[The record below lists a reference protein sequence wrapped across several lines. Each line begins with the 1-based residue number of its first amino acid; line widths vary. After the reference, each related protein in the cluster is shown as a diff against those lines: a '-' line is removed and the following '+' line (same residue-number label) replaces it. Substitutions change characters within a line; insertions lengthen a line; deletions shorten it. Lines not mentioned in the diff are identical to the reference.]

1 MAKIITADSFPGQ
14 KLIQWTYGYQGS
26 TSTTYIYPTGM
37 TTTSNYP
44 YIYWPMTFNGKLVKA
59 TLRNNPYSSYTSGP
73 TGTGATLLIS
83 KNGSLLANNT
93 QSYTAGTAGQMLN
106 FSFSN
111 ATFSA
116 SDYLVLSFNC
126 DGLWR
131 YVNWMFEFETI

>member
-14 KLIQWTYGYQGS
+14 KLIQWTYGYHSS

-37 TTTSNYP
+37 TTTSTYP

-59 TLRNNPYSSYTSGP
+59 TLRNNPYSSHTSGP
-73 TGTGATLLIS
+73 TGSGATLLIN

-106 FSFSN
+106 FSFTN

-116 SDYLVLSFNC
+116 SDYLVFSFDC
-126 DGLWR
+126 DGVWR